1 MSFVLVDHLGS
12 AVVHLK
18 LNRPDAR
25 NALSA
30 EMCDHIVEALEEIG
44 RNKDARV
51 VLLGGEGTVFCAG
64 ADIGAVTGPG
74 GLEFL
79 PAFERMLEAIA
90 HFRLPVVAAIQ
101 GAALGGGLQLATVCD
116 FRIATDG
123 AKIGIPSARLG
134 IVLNFENVQRLVMLV
149 GPPTAKEVL
158 LTARIFSAREA
169 KENDLV
175 TRVVPEGHL
184 AEEAQ
189 DYAEAIAFSAPLSV
203 QGAKRAIQVVLDDMA
218 SARKRSPAE
227 VSEVD
232 ALVTEAYNSSDLVEG
247 LQAFSEKRE
256 PNFRGR

>member
-1 MSFVLVDHLGS
+1 MSFVLIDHLGS
-12 AVVHLK
+12 AVVHLT

-30 EMCDHIVEALEEIG
+30 DMCNDIVEAFEEID

-51 VLLGGEGTVFCAG
+51 VLLSGEGTVFCSG
-64 ADIGAVTGPG
+64 ADIGAVSGPG

-79 PAFERMLEAIA
+79 PAFERMLETVS
-90 HFRLPVVAAIQ
+90 HFRLPTVAAIQ

-116 FRIATDG
+116 FRIASDG
-123 AKIGIPSARLG
+123 AKIGIPAARLG
-134 IVLNFENVQRLVMLV
+134 IVVNFENVQRLVMLV
-149 GPPTAKEVL
+149 GPPTTKEVL
-158 LTARIFSAREA
+158 LTARIFSAQGA
-169 KENDLV
+169 KEKNLV

-184 AEEAQ
+184 VDEAQ
-189 DYAEAIAFSAPLSV
+189 DYAEAIALSAPLSV

-218 SARKRSPAE
+218 SARKRNPAE
-227 VSEVD
+227 VSEID
-232 ALVTEAYNSSDLVEG
+232 TLVSEAYNSSDLAEG